1 MTKTKI
7 PTLQDAMMT
16 HYKRYKNGQESA
28 EQYLR
33 LLKQCIAILGNK
45 KISQIT
51 SKDVTKLI
59 DGVITNKGI
68 HLAKGGK

>member
-33 LLKQCIAILGNK
+33 LLKQCIAI
-45 KISQIT
+45 
-51 SKDVTKLI
+51 
-59 DGVITNKGI
+59 
-68 HLAKGGK
+68 

>member
-1 MTKTKI
+1 MAKTKI

-51 SKDVTKLI
+51 SKDVTPAFVTVLNVFAI
-59 DGVITNKGI
+59 
-68 HLAKGGK
+68 LSPLSA

>member
-1 MTKTKI
+1 MTKPKI
-7 PTLQDAMMT
+7 PTLHEAMMT

-45 KISQIT
+45 KISQI
-51 SKDVTKLI
+51 
-59 DGVITNKGI
+59 ITR
-68 HLAKGGK
+68 